1 VSAEPI
7 LRVRNLVAFHGDVQA
22 LWDVSF
28 EAFPGELV
36 VLLGANGGGK
46 TTTIRAISGMLRP
59 AGGSVEFRG
68 MPIHGMPPRRIV
80 ERGIGHVP
88 EGRALFP
95 MMSVRENL
103 LLGAYLPGP
112 HRRRRENLEKVFA
125 LFPVLKARHRQLA
138 GTLSGGEQQMC
149 AMARGLMCEP
159 SLLMLDE
166 PSLGLAPILV
176 EEIFRIIADI
186 RKEGVT
192 VLLVEQHVEQA
203 LEVADRAFILADG
216 RTVGSGTGAELLADP
231 EVRKAYLS
239 V

>member
-1 VSAEPI
+1 MTAEPI
-7 LRVRNLVAFHGDVQA
+7 LRVRNLEAFHGDVQA

-68 MPIHGMPPRRIV
+68 APITGLSSRRIV

-103 LLGAYLPGP
+103 LMGAYLPGL
-112 HRRRRENLEKVFA
+112 HRRRRKNLEKVFS
-125 LFPVLKARHRQLA
+125 LFPVLKVRHRQMT

-149 AMARGLMCEP
+149 AIGRGLMSEP

-166 PSLGLAPILV
+166 PSLGLAPLLV
-176 EEIFRIIADI
+176 EEIFQIISDI

-192 VLLVEQHVEQA
+192 VLLVEQHVERA
-203 LEVADRAFILADG
+203 LEVADRGYILADG
-216 RTVGSGTGAELLADP
+216 RTVGNGTGTELLANP